1 MGKGSN
7 RNRMRFRGILSG
19 ITIKSKILFLTFGG
33 IVIFVSLSIAAN
45 VIGKSEIHYLQQ
57 MYVENLATLDSLRKI
72 QLIFREIEFRM
83 AASSSSMITA
93 RESISH
99 LDQAIKDIDE
109 LWQQAQAAVHSEE
122 FDLEHKS
129 FETAYKKFRKMRG
142 PLEEAYR
149 RISDDNDTGPMEAAY
164 KEWHTYRVSIFK
176 SIDTMVEIQSELL
189 RKRHL
194 ERVTLING
202 VRVLSTVGSGI
213 MTLIFI
219 ILTFFIF
226 KSISRPIDTVIKIAK
241 EVASGDFTCTVDLD
255 SKDEMGVMASE
266 MNTMIEKLNRAF
278 RVITDEAESLFQHA
292 EGLSGVSDLLVAGAE
307 AERMQVNNVA
317 ASAEQMSNAITEVGK
332 STSEAELMTEGSYET
347 ARKGSDI
354 VGETKLS
361 IAELSESVA
370 GASEAI
376 GNLGESSNRVGEI
389 VSVIKDI
396 ADQTNLLALNAAIE
410 SARAGEQGRGF
421 AVVADEVRK
430 LAERTTQATGEVT
443 DIIQTIQA
451 ETKSVIS
458 SLEKGKLI
466 TESAITKAE
475 QTGESHNSIVKSCG
489 NVLGKVQSIASA
501 TEEQSVA
508 SKQVSES
515 MSNIVGVINQTV
527 MLSENIKSVSQ
538 ELTSVASQL
547 RNQIESFKTRPN
559 ETESLGAVRIETPFV
574 HETSAG

>member
-1 MGKGSN
+1 MKFWGV
-7 RNRMRFRGILSG
+7 LSG
-19 ITIKSKILFLTFGG
+19 ITIRGKILFLTFGG
-33 IVIFVSLSIAAN
+33 IAIFVSLSIGAN
-45 VIGKSEIHYLQQ
+45 VIGKSEIHHLEQ
-57 MYVENLATLDSLRKI
+57 MYVKNLTNLDSLKKI
-72 QLIFREIEFRM
+72 QLIFREVEFRM
-83 AASSSSMITA
+83 AASSAGMIPA
-93 RESISH
+93 GESIVH
-99 LDQAIKDIDE
+99 LGQAIKNIDK
-109 LWQQAQAAVHSEE
+109 LWRRAQSSVHSEE
-122 FDLEHKS
+122 FFREHEK
-129 FETAYKKFRKMRG
+129 FATAYKNFKKMRG

-149 RISDDNDTGPMEAAY
+149 KISDDNDTGPMEAAY
-164 KEWHTYRVSIFK
+164 REWRTYRVSIFK

-189 RKRHL
+189 RKRYL
-194 ERVTLING
+194 ERVTLINR
-202 VRVLSTVGSGI
+202 VRILSTAGNGI

-219 ILTFFIF
+219 ILTFLIF
-226 KSISRPIDTVIKIAK
+226 KSISRPIDTVIKMAK
-241 EVASGDFTCTVDLD
+241 EVAGGDFTCTVDLD
-255 SKDEMGVMASE
+255 TKDEMGVMASE
-266 MNTMIEKLNRAF
+266 MNTMIDKLNSAF
-278 RVITDEAESLFQHA
+278 RIITDEVESLFQHA

-332 STSEAELMTEGSYET
+332 NTSEAELMTEGSYET

-430 LAERTTQATGEVT
+430 LSERTTQATGEVT
-443 DIIQTIQA
+443 DIIQAIQA

-466 TESAITKAE
+466 TESAIARAE
-475 QTGESHNSIVKSCG
+475 QTGESHDSIVKSCR
-489 NVLGKVQSIASA
+489 NVLEMVQSIASS

-538 ELTSVASQL
+538 ELTAVASQL
-547 RNQIESFKTRPN
+547 RNQIDGFKTRPN
-559 ETESLGAVRIETPFV
+559 ETEPLKAVRIETSV
-574 HETSAG
+574 AHETAAR

>member
-1 MGKGSN
+1 MK
-7 RNRMRFRGILSG
+7 FRRILSG
-19 ITIKSKILFLTFGG
+19 ITIRGKILFLTFGG
-33 IVIFVSLSIAAN
+33 IAIFVSLSIGAN
-45 VIGKSEIHYLQQ
+45 VIGKSEIHHLEQ
-57 MYVENLATLDSLRKI
+57 MYVKNLTNLDSLKKI
-72 QLIFREIEFRM
+72 QLIFREVEFRM
-83 AASSSSMITA
+83 AASSAGMIPA
-93 RESISH
+93 GESIVH
-99 LDQAIKDIDE
+99 LGQAIKNIDK
-109 LWQQAQAAVHSEE
+109 LWQRAQSSVHSEE
-122 FDLEHKS
+122 FFREHKR
-129 FETAYKKFRKMRG
+129 FETAYKNFRKMRG

-149 RISDDNDTGPMEAAY
+149 KISDDNDTGPMEAAY
-164 KEWHTYRVSIFK
+164 REWRTYRVSIFK
-176 SIDTMVEIQSELL
+176 SIDTMVEIQSKLL

-194 ERVTLING
+194 ERVTLINR
-202 VRVLSTVGSGI
+202 VRILSTVGNGI

-219 ILTFFIF
+219 ILTFLIF
-226 KSISRPIDTVIKIAK
+226 KSISRPIDTVIKMAK
-241 EVASGDFTCTVDLD
+241 EVAGGDFTCTVDLD
-255 SKDEMGVMASE
+255 TKDEMGVMASE
-266 MNTMIEKLNRAF
+266 MNTMIDKLNSAF
-278 RVITDEAESLFQHA
+278 RIITDEVESLFQHA

-332 STSEAELMTEGSYET
+332 NTSEAELMTEGSYET

-430 LAERTTQATGEVT
+430 LSERTTQATGEVT
-443 DIIQTIQA
+443 DIIQAIQA

-475 QTGESHNSIVKSCG
+475 QTGESHDSIVKSCR
-489 NVLGKVQSIASA
+489 NVLEMVQSIASS

-538 ELTSVASQL
+538 ELTAVASQL
-547 RNQIESFKTRPN
+547 RNQIEDFKTRPN
-559 ETESLGAVRIETPFV
+559 ESEPLKAVRIETSV
-574 HETSAG
+574 AHETAAH